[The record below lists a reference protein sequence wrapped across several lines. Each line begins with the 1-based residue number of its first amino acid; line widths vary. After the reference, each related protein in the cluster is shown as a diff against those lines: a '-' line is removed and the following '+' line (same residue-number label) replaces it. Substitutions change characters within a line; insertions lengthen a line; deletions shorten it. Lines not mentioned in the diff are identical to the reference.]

1 MITWVFLNTGGSV
14 LMAILMHAA
23 NNTVAVAWRM
33 FEGADGLRL
42 WWIWCALWVAV
53 ALAVVLAG
61 GLATGRREANP
72 VR

>member
-61 GLATGRREANP
+61 GLATGRRGEP
-72 VR
+72 RP